1 MAFHCVIQAQ
11 EKQLRASMPQP
22 LFLINLISSCD
33 KKKKDL
39 HRIPDLDFGV
49 GIEWGIWNL
58 KIGKSSAGVIV

>member
-1 MAFHCVIQAQ
+1 
-11 EKQLRASMPQP
+11 MPQP